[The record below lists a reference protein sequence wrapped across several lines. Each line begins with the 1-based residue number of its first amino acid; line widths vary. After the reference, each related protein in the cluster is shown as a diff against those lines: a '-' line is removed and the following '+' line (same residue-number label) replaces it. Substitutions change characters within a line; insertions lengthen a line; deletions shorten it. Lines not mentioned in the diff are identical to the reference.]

1 MLNKLKELNTGIAFF
16 DIYSDE
22 FSEYGRVVNDIDA
35 TELISLAG
43 KLEYPE
49 FGSVYLASLESLEN
63 TDAAIAVKE
72 KIFGTLDTQIGYCY
86 GYNGVLGATEWHAS
100 SELNVALT
108 PLVLILGKRSDI
120 KDGKLNSA
128 DMRAFYVPAGAV
140 IEVYATSL
148 HFCPCQVN
156 DGGFGCIVGL
166 PKATN
171 TPLDAP
177 TDDKLL
183 FKKNKWII
191 AHNENTALIEKG
203 VVPGIYGENYKIN
216 Y

>member
-49 FGSVYLASLESLEN
+49 FGSVYLASLEALEN
-63 TDAAIAVKE
+63 TDAATAVKE